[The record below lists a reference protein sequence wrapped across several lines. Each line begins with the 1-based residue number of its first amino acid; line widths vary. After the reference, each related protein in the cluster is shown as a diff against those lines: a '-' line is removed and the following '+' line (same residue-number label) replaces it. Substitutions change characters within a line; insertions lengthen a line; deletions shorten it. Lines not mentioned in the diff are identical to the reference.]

1 MELIADFLMIAG
13 TFGAA
18 IYCYVLAARLKQFST
33 LETGMGGAIAVL
45 SAQVDDMTQAL
56 DKAGKV
62 AIISVDSL
70 DILTARAE
78 TAAKKLEL
86 LMASMHD
93 LPARSS
99 ANPSDD
105 DICASERKPRLI
117 RRRTAREDMEA
128 AQ

>member
-45 SAQVDDMTQAL
+45 SAQVDDMTKAL
-56 DKAGKV
+56 EKAGNV
-62 AIISVDSL
+62 AIISADSL
-70 DILTARAE
+70 DRLTARAE
-78 TAAKKLEL
+78 VAAKKLEL
-86 LMASMHD
+86 LLASLHD
-93 LPARSS
+93 LPEASGVNLADDEMS
-99 ANPSDD
+99 AGD
-105 DICASERKPRLI
+105 RKPRLV
-117 RRRTAREDMEA
+117 RRRTARNEMEA

>member
-45 SAQVDDMTQAL
+45 SAQVDDMTKAL
-56 DKAGKV
+56 EKAGNV
-62 AIISVDSL
+62 AIISADSL
-70 DILTARAE
+70 DKLTARAE
-78 TAAKKLEL
+78 VAAKKLEL
-86 LMASMHD
+86 LLASLHD
-93 LPARSS
+93 LPEASGVNLADDEMS
-99 ANPSDD
+99 AGD
-105 DICASERKPRLI
+105 RKPRLV
-117 RRRTAREDMEA
+117 RRRTARNEMEA

>member
-45 SAQVDDMTQAL
+45 SAQVDDMTKAL
-56 DKAGKV
+56 EKAGNV
-62 AIISVDSL
+62 AIISADSL
-70 DILTARAE
+70 DRLTARAE
-78 TAAKKLEL
+78 VAAKKLEL
-86 LMASMHD
+86 LLASLHD
-93 LPARSS
+93 LPEASGVKL
-99 ANPSDD
+99 ADD
-105 DICASERKPRLI
+105 DMSAGDRKPRLV
-117 RRRTAREDMEA
+117 RRRTARNEMEA